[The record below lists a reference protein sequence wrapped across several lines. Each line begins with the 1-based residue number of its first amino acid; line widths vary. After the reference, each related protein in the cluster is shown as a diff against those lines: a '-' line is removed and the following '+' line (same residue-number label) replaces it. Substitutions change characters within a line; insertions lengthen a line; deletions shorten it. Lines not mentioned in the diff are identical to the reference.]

1 MIAVDTNILVRA
13 HRKDSPRHGEALQR
27 LIFLAEGDVAWGL
40 PIFCMGEFLRV
51 VTHPKIFNPP
61 SSIEEAL
68 QALTGLLDSPTVRVL
83 SPGPDFPKLFAD
95 SIRTT
100 RARGNLVFDA
110 QIAAL
115 CREHAVEGLLT
126 LDRDFSRF
134 PEIRVVR
141 LEEPLGSS
149 TVPEN

>member
-1 MIAVDTNILVRA
+1 LIAVNTNILVRA
-13 HRKDSPRHGEALQR
+13 HRKDSPQHGDALQK
-27 LIFLAEGDVAWGL
+27 LTFLAEGKTPWGL
-40 PIFCMGEFLRV
+40 PVFCMGEFLRV

-61 SSIEEAL
+61 TQMETALEAL
-68 QALTGLLDSPTVRVL
+68 SGLLDSPAVRLL
-83 SPGPDFPKLFAD
+83 SPGPRFPELFAD
-95 SIRTT
+95 SIRTAK
-100 RARGNLVFDA
+100 ARGNLVFDA

-141 LEEPLGSS
+141 LDEPFDLPLRG
-149 TVPEN
+149 